1 MEHRKALLE
10 NSAGMNKIVPLL
22 LFFSLIGCSS
32 EKEDTGTNVDENHS
46 TINLNNSLIQK
57 GPFVAGSGILI
68 VELNEGLEATGT
80 SYNTETIDDFGSFE
94 FNSSLNTDKIDIE
107 ATGFYFNEITGELSN
122 GQVTLRSF
130 LQVQDTKK
138 ANINILTTLSRQRI
152 KYLMINSNMSFD
164 EAKNQAEEEVL
175 RAFNIPE
182 DIIDDLG
189 PFQDMDISQEG
200 TGNAILLA
208 VSCVLQGSNG
218 DGELSELVTKF
229 ANDLES
235 DGIIETDFVVNKI
248 MEGGFQVNPN
258 SIKNNLTQR
267 FESLGVEYSLPN
279 FELYVDSDG
288 NGRINGYDVTPAYP
302 SGLIEETKPTI
313 NWVPSIEETVMYDVQ
328 LSDTSNFE
336 NLLIDANNVVGT
348 QISNIEV
355 LERGRTYYW
364 RVRLKEENVVGE
376 WKQST
381 FEIKTIEINN
391 LSPGGGGEMGN
402 SKPIFSWEHDMV
414 ESLSFQFQLSTDSEF
429 SNLVENVDS
438 GLETNQYVAS
448 TILEDNVTYFWR
460 VRAMDSNGVLSEWET
475 ESFQFELPI
484 LLTGMP
490 EEIGDSTPIIRW
502 EEPYFINQ
510 PPEDFTYEIQVSTD
524 IDFNDIKLDVGSITQ
539 TFYQVSEPL
548 DYNITYYYRLRL
560 KDGNGALSEW
570 SIPLNFKFIF
580 IPVDTAAIYPTGYI
594 LDSTPLFDWSD
605 AYFPNPNYAP
615 ESVSY
620 QLQVATDID
629 FNSIILDVE
638 NIGESQYQTISPY
651 SLNTEYYYRIRYSD
665 ENNIFSDWAWTVFS
679 VVE

>member
-1 MEHRKALLE
+1 MHKIFFFLVVFMLL
-10 NSAGMNKIVPLL
+10 
-22 LFFSLIGCSS
+22 GCSS
-32 EKEDTGTNVDENHS
+32 DNEGSDSEPEQQGNPVR
-46 TINLNNSLIQK
+46 LNNSLVQK

-68 VELNEGLEATGT
+68 IELNDDLEST
-80 SYNTETIDDFGSFE
+80 SISYSTETFDDFGSFD
-94 FNSSLNTDKIDIE
+94 FNGSINSNKLDIE

-122 GQVTLRSF
+122 GQITLRSF
-130 LQVQDTKK
+130 IQVSEQNKS
-138 ANINILTTLSRQRI
+138 NINILTTLSRQRI
-152 KYLMINSNMSFD
+152 KHLMLNENMSYE
-164 EAKNQAEEEVL
+164 EAKTRAEKEVL

-208 VSCVLQGSNG
+208 VSCVLQGNNG

-248 MEGGFQVNPN
+248 KEGGFQVNPI

-288 NGRINGYDVTPAYP
+288 NGRINGYDVTPTYP

-313 NWVPSIEETVMYDVQ
+313 NWVPSIVETVMYDVQ

-336 NLLIDANNVVGT
+336 NLLIDANNVVGG

-381 FEIKTIEINN
+381 FDIKTIEINN

-402 SKPIFSWEHDMV
+402 SKPIFSWEHDMA

-429 SNLVENVDS
+429 LNLVENVDS

-502 EEPYFINQ
+502 EEPYFIDQ

-548 DYNITYYYRLRL
+548 DYNIVYYYRLRL

-570 SIPLNFKFIF
+570 SVPLNFKFVF
-580 IPVDTAAIYPTGYI
+580 IPVDSAAIYPTGEI
-594 LDSTPLFDWSD
+594 IETLPLFDWSD
-605 AYFPNPNYAP
+605 AYFPYPQYAP
-615 ESVSY
+615 ESVTY
-620 QLQVATDID
+620 QLQIAYTQYFD
-629 FNSIILDVE
+629 NIILDVQ
-638 NIGESQYQTISPY
+638 NIVESQYQTETEF
-651 SLNTEYYYRIRYSD
+651 SLDTEYYYRIRYFD
-665 ENNIFSDWAWTVFS
+665 ENNVSSDWAWTVFHVS
-679 VVE
+679 Q

>member
-1 MEHRKALLE
+1 MLL
-10 NSAGMNKIVPLL
+10 
-22 LFFSLIGCSS
+22 GCSS
-32 EKEDTGTNVDENHS
+32 DNEGSDSEPEQQGNPVR
-46 TINLNNSLIQK
+46 LNNSLVQK

-68 VELNEGLEATGT
+68 IELNDDLEST
-80 SYNTETIDDFGSFE
+80 SISYSTETFDDFGSFD
-94 FNSSLNTDKIDIE
+94 FNGSINSNKLDIE

-122 GQVTLRSF
+122 GQITLRSF
-130 LQVQDTKK
+130 IQVSEQNKS
-138 ANINILTTLSRQRI
+138 NINILTTLSRQRI
-152 KYLMINSNMSFD
+152 KHLMLNENMSYE
-164 EAKNQAEEEVL
+164 EAKTRAEKEVL

-208 VSCVLQGSNG
+208 VSCVLQGNNG

-248 MEGGFQVNPN
+248 KEGGFQVNPI

-288 NGRINGYDVTPAYP
+288 NGRINGYDVTPTYP

-313 NWVPSIEETVMYDVQ
+313 NWVPSIVETVMYDVQ

-336 NLLIDANNVVGT
+336 NLLIDANNVVGG

-381 FEIKTIEINN
+381 FDIKTIEINN

-402 SKPIFSWEHDMV
+402 SKPIFSWEHDMA

-429 SNLVENVDS
+429 LNLVENVDS

-502 EEPYFINQ
+502 EEPYFIDQ

-548 DYNITYYYRLRL
+548 DYNIVYYYRLRL

-570 SIPLNFKFIF
+570 SVPLNFKFVF
-580 IPVDTAAIYPTGYI
+580 IPVDSAAIYPTGEI
-594 LDSTPLFDWSD
+594 IETLPLFDWSD
-605 AYFPNPNYAP
+605 AYFPYPQYAP
-615 ESVSY
+615 ESVTY
-620 QLQVATDID
+620 QLQIAYTQYFD
-629 FNSIILDVE
+629 NIILDVQ
-638 NIGESQYQTISPY
+638 NIVESQYQTETEF
-651 SLNTEYYYRIRYSD
+651 SLDTEYYYRIRYFD
-665 ENNIFSDWAWTVFS
+665 ENNVSSDWAWTVFHVS
-679 VVE
+679 Q

>member
-1 MEHRKALLE
+1 MHKIFFFLVVFMLL
-10 NSAGMNKIVPLL
+10 
-22 LFFSLIGCSS
+22 GCSS
-32 EKEDTGTNVDENHS
+32 DNEGSDSEPEQQGNPVR
-46 TINLNNSLIQK
+46 LNNSLVQK

-68 VELNEGLEATGT
+68 IELNDDLEST
-80 SYNTETIDDFGSFE
+80 SISYSTETFDDFGSFD
-94 FNSSLNTDKIDIE
+94 FNGSINSNKLDIE

-122 GQVTLRSF
+122 GQITLRSF
-130 LQVQDTKK
+130 IQVSEQNKS
-138 ANINILTTLSRQRI
+138 NINILTTLSRQRI
-152 KYLMINSNMSFD
+152 KHLMLNENMSYE
-164 EAKNQAEEEVL
+164 EAKTRAEKEVL

-189 PFQDMDISQEG
+189 PFQNMDISQEG

-208 VSCVLQGSNG
+208 VSCVLQGNNG

-248 MEGGFQVNPN
+248 REGGFQVNPN

-313 NWVPSIEETVMYDVQ
+313 NWVPSIRETVMYDVQ

-336 NLLIDANNVVGT
+336 NLLIDANNVVGS

-381 FEIKTIEINN
+381 FDIKTIEINN

-402 SKPIFSWEHDMV
+402 SKPIFSWEHDMA
-414 ESLSFQFQLSTDSEF
+414 ESLSFQFQLSTDSGF
-429 SNLVENVDS
+429 LNLVEPVDS
-438 GLETNQYVAS
+438 GIETNQYVAS

-490 EEIGDSTPIIRW
+490 EEIGDSTPIILW

-524 IDFNDIKLDVGSITQ
+524 IDFNNIKLDVGSITQ
-539 TFYQVSEPL
+539 TFYQVNEPL

-570 SIPLNFKFIF
+570 SVPLNFKFIF

-620 QLQVATDID
+620 QLQVATDIN

-638 NIGESQYQTISPY
+638 NIGESQYQIVSPFT
-651 SLNTEYYYRIRYSD
+651 LNTEYYYRIRYSD

>member
-1 MEHRKALLE
+1 MHKIFFFLVVFMLL
-10 NSAGMNKIVPLL
+10 
-22 LFFSLIGCSS
+22 GCSS
-32 EKEDTGTNVDENHS
+32 DNEGSDSEPGEQPSPVR
-46 TINLNNSLIQK
+46 LNNSLVQK

-68 VELNEGLEATGT
+68 IELNDDLESTSI
-80 SYNTETIDDFGSFE
+80 SYNTETVDDFGSFD
-94 FNSSLNTDKIDIE
+94 FNSSINSNKLDIE

-122 GQVTLRSF
+122 GQITLRSF
-130 LQVQDTKK
+130 IQVSEQNKS
-138 ANINILTTLSRQRI
+138 NINILTTLSRQRI
-152 KYLMINSNMSFD
+152 KHLMLNENMSYE
-164 EAKNQAEEEVL
+164 EAKIRAEKEVL

-208 VSCVLQGSNG
+208 VSCVLQGNNG

-248 MEGGFQVNPN
+248 KEGGFQVNPI

-288 NGRINGYDVTPAYP
+288 NGRINGYDVTPTYP

-313 NWVPSIEETVMYDVQ
+313 NWVPSIVETVMYDVQ

-336 NLLIDANNVVGT
+336 NLLIDANNVVGG

-381 FEIKTIEINN
+381 FDIKTIEINN

-402 SKPIFSWEHDMV
+402 SKPIFSWEHDMA

-429 SNLVENVDS
+429 LNLVENVDS

-502 EEPYFINQ
+502 EEPYFIDQ

-548 DYNITYYYRLRL
+548 DYNIVYYYRLRL

-570 SIPLNFKFIF
+570 SVPLNFKFVF
-580 IPVDTAAIYPTGYI
+580 IPVDSAAIYPTGEI
-594 LDSTPLFDWSD
+594 IETLPLFDWSD
-605 AYFPNPNYAP
+605 AYFPYPQYAP
-615 ESVSY
+615 ESVTY
-620 QLQVATDID
+620 QLQIAYTQYFD
-629 FNSIILDVE
+629 NIILDVQ
-638 NIGESQYQTISPY
+638 NIVESQYQTETEF
-651 SLNTEYYYRIRYSD
+651 SLDTEYYYRIRYFD
-665 ENNIFSDWAWTVFS
+665 ENNVSSDWAWTVFHVS
-679 VVE
+679 Q

>member
-1 MEHRKALLE
+1 MHKIFFFLVVFMLL
-10 NSAGMNKIVPLL
+10 
-22 LFFSLIGCSS
+22 GCSS
-32 EKEDTGTNVDENHS
+32 DNEGSDSEPEQQGNPVR
-46 TINLNNSLIQK
+46 LNNSLVQK

-68 VELNEGLEATGT
+68 IELNDDLEST
-80 SYNTETIDDFGSFE
+80 SISYSTETFDDFGSFD
-94 FNSSLNTDKIDIE
+94 FNGSINSNKLDIE

-122 GQVTLRSF
+122 GQITLRSF
-130 LQVQDTKK
+130 IQVSEQNKS
-138 ANINILTTLSRQRI
+138 NINILTTLSRQRI
-152 KYLMINSNMSFD
+152 KHLMLNENMSYE
-164 EAKNQAEEEVL
+164 EAKTRAEKEVL

-189 PFQDMDISQEG
+189 PFQNMDISQEG

-208 VSCVLQGSNG
+208 VSCVLQGNNG

-248 MEGGFQVNPN
+248 REGGFQVNPN

-313 NWVPSIEETVMYDVQ
+313 NWVPSIRETVMYDVQ

-336 NLLIDANNVVGT
+336 NLLIDANNVVGS

-381 FEIKTIEINN
+381 FDIKTIEINN

-402 SKPIFSWEHDMV
+402 SKPIFSWEHDMA
-414 ESLSFQFQLSTDSEF
+414 ESLSFQFQLSTDSGF
-429 SNLVENVDS
+429 LNLVENVDS

-490 EEIGDSTPIIRW
+490 EEIGDSTPIILW

-524 IDFNDIKLDVGSITQ
+524 IDFNNIKLDVGSITQ
-539 TFYQVSEPL
+539 TFYQVNEPL

-570 SIPLNFKFIF
+570 SVPLNFKFIF

-620 QLQVATDID
+620 QLQVATDIN

-638 NIGESQYQTISPY
+638 NIGESQYQIVSPFT
-651 SLNTEYYYRIRYSD
+651 LNTEYYYRIRYSD